1 MPSFMQSD
9 AEIYKLLYAE
19 IERQQKGI
27 NLIASE
33 NYASN
38 NILMATGSVLTNKY
52 AEGYPKLRYYSGCDI
67 YDEIESIAIARAKK
81 VFNVEHANVQP
92 HSGSNANLGVYFSVM
107 KPGDTLM
114 TMNLDH
120 GGHLT
125 HGSKVNCS
133 GKMYNVISYGVSAEN
148 GFIDYNGAYE
158 IAKKYKPKLIVVGAS
173 SYPRKIKFET
183 FAEIARINNS
193 FLMADIAHIAGLI
206 AAGLHSSPFPYVD
219 FATSTTHK
227 TLRGPRGGI
236 ILSKLK
242 YKRRIDKSIFPGLQ
256 GGPLMHVIAAKAI
269 CFKEAMSNEFYN
281 YQKQVLSNALV
292 LSNSLKKNGFHL
304 LTGGTDT
311 HMLLIDVSKLNMTGD
326 ECQKKLENINIYVN
340 KNKIPYDKNSALVT
354 SGIRI
359 GTSAITTQGLKE
371 IDMINI
377 SDIITN
383 CLYSRK
389 SENILKKEVLE
400 LSLNYENKCVSNYYK
415 MLITTFKK

>member
-9 AEIYKLLYAE
+9 NEIYQLLCSE
-19 IERQQKGI
+19 IERQKKGI

-33 NYASN
+33 NYVSN
-38 NILMATGSVLTNKY
+38 DILMATGSILTNKY
-52 AEGYPKLRYYSGCDI
+52 AEGYPKARYYSGCDI
-67 YDEIESIAIARAKK
+67 YDKIESIAIKRAMK
-81 VFNVEHANVQP
+81 VFNAEHVNVQP

-133 GKMYNVISYGVSAEN
+133 GKIYNVISYGVSSKD
-148 GFIDYNGAYE
+148 GFIDYDEAYT
-158 IAKKYKPKLIVVGAS
+158 IAKKHNPRLIVVGAS
-173 SYPRKIKFET
+173 SYPRKIEFEK
-183 FAEIARINNS
+183 FAEIAKINNS
-193 FLMADIAHIAGLI
+193 FLMADIAHIAGLV
-206 AAGLHSSPFPYVD
+206 AAGLHASPFPYVD

-227 TLRGPRGGI
+227 TLRGPRSGI

-242 YKRRIDKSIFPGLQ
+242 YKKKIDKSVFPGLQ

-269 CFKEAMSNEFYN
+269 CFKEAMSEMFYN
-281 YQKQVLSNALV
+281 YQKQVLSNSLV
-292 LSNSLKKNGFHL
+292 LANSLKKNGFTL

-326 ECQKKLENINIYVN
+326 VCQKKLEKINIYVN

-359 GTSAITTQGLKE
+359 GTPAITTQGLKE
-371 IDMINI
+371 IDMVNI
-377 SDIITN
+377 SEIITN
-383 CLYSRK
+383 CLYNRK
-389 SENILKKEVLE
+389 SSEVLKKEVIQISSNHNKE
-400 LSLNYENKCVSNYYK
+400 FLSDYCE
-415 MLITTFKK
+415 MLKIRS